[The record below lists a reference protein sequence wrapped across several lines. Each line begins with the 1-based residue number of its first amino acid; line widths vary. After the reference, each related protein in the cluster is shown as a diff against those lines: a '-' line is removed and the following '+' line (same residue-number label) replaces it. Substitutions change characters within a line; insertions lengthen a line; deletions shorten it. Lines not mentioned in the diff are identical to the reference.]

1 MSQLSYT
8 LSADPEAAVSD
19 RGQPSLDIRRKKS
32 VIAVLN
38 QGDSD
43 GLPKATIHTRFT
55 PQLINQRLTKA
66 CASAKKPL
74 VSDSC
79 VMVAIVKR
87 SMNP

>member
-19 RGQPSLDIRRKKS
+19 RGQPSLGKPRKKS

-43 GLPKATIHTRFT
+43 ELPKATNRTRFIL
-55 PQLINQRLTKA
+55 QLINQ
-66 CASAKKPL
+66 
-74 VSDSC
+74 
-79 VMVAIVKR
+79 
-87 SMNP
+87 